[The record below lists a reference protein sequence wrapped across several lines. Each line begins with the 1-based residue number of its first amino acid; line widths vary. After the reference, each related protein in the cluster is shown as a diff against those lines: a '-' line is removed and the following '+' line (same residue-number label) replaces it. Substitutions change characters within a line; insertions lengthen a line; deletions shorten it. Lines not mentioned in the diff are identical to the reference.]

1 MQSNDRKQLQ
11 RQHED
16 YWGKCWAEALAQH
29 LDAQVQSNRPNQDPP
44 DVEFQIRMED
54 ETRSTT
60 WGEVTGVY
68 YDSQEAKWLWGS
80 GSENQQGRGYFEPDA
95 VVGTRAAEL
104 VEGKLRK
111 YSGTGEPPRAEGI
124 FWFCSIIL
132 VVLHAQHKSRCGNT
146 CSKPAMRNSQ
156 VTQSHSKRYG
166 SLAIACRGPR
176 KTKWKIPSMSSKI
189 MIVSTAGL
197 AKCVWARKDLA
208 SNATGTQEPGRDDF
222 L

>member
-111 YSGTGEPPRAEGI
+111 YSALVNRHGRGHLLVLLNHPLTTRSTRVDAEI
-124 FWFCSIIL
+124 HVRNL
-132 VVLHAQHKSRCGNT
+132 LCG
-146 CSKPAMRNSQ
+146 
-156 VTQSHSKRYG
+156 
-166 SLAIACRGPR
+166 
-176 KTKWKIPSMSSKI
+176 IPSDSESFETVWLGYRLPWTTEDEMEDPKY
-189 MIVSTAGL
+189 VFQDNDRFNFL
-197 AKCVWARKDLA
+197 KCVWARK
-208 SNATGTQEPGRDDF
+208 ERDERRSPDADF